1 MTSVTSTPGPTTA
14 SAVTDA
20 AKPTINA
27 DFNMFVKLLTAQMQN
42 QDPLNPMDTSQY
54 TQQLVQFS
62 QVEQSMAQ
70 TSTLKSMLAAMS
82 NSDLTQASS
91 LIGKQVS
98 IDSGTAA
105 LKDTP
110 IAWAW
115 SATRDVATLN
125 ATITDANGRTIDKRV
140 LNPTANGDF
149 SWDGTLSTGG
159 KAPPG
164 SYTINF
170 TGTDA
175 NGADVPVSAT
185 TNGTIDQVSMDSGK
199 VMIGIS
205 GQNWPVSTLKKVAL
219 NS

>member
-1 MTSVTSTPGPTTA
+1 MTSVSPTTDPTTA
-14 SAVTDA
+14 SAVTSA
-20 AKPTINA
+20 ATPTINA

-98 IDSGTAA
+98 IDSGTAT
-105 LKDTP
+105 LKDSP
-110 IAWAW
+110 VGWSW
-115 SATRDVATLN
+115 SASRDVAALN
-125 ATITDANGRTIDKRV
+125 ATITDANGRTIDKRA
-140 LNPTANGDF
+140 LTPTANGDF
-149 SWDGTLSTGG
+149 SWDGTLSGGG
-159 KAPPG
+159 KAPQG
-164 SYTINF
+164 SYTVNF
-170 TGTDA
+170 TATDA
-175 NGADVPVSAT
+175 NGGDVPVSAT
-185 TNGTIDQVSMDSGK
+185 TSGAIDQVSMESGK
-199 VMIGIS
+199 VMIGIN
-205 GQNWPVSTLKKVAL
+205 GQNWPASALKKVAL

>member
-1 MTSVTSTPGPTTA
+1 VSSRSAPSSTVPRLTA
-14 SAVTDA
+14 A
-20 AKPTINA
+20 ATPTINA
-27 DFNMFVKLLTAQMQN
+27 DFTMFVKLLTAQMQN

-54 TQQLVQFS
+54 TQQLVQYS

-82 NSDLTQASS
+82 NSDLTQASN

-98 IDSGTAA
+98 IDSGTAT

-110 IAWAW
+110 IAWNW
-115 SATRDVATLN
+115 SAARDVATLN
-125 ATITDANGRTIDKRV
+125 ATITDANGRTIDQRA
-140 LNPTANGDF
+140 LTPTANGDF
-149 SWDGTLSTGG
+149 KWDGTLSGGG

-175 NGADVPVSAT
+175 NGADVAVSAT
-185 TNGTIDQVSMDSGK
+185 TNGVVDQVSMESGK
-199 VMIGIS
+199 VMIGIN
-205 GQNWPVSTLKKVAL
+205 GQNWPASSLKKVAL
-219 NS
+219 SS

>member
-1 MTSVTSTPGPTTA
+1 MTSVSTPTGTTA
-14 SAVTDA
+14 GAVTA
-20 AKPTINA
+20 AATPTINA
-27 DFNMFVKLLTAQMQN
+27 DFTMFVKLLTAQMQN

-54 TQQLVQFS
+54 TQQLVQYS

-82 NSDLTQASS
+82 NSDLTQASN

-98 IDSGTAA
+98 IDSGSAT
-105 LKDTP
+105 LKDAP
-110 IAWAW
+110 IAWSW
-115 SATRDVATLN
+115 SAARDIATLN
-125 ATITDANGRTIDKRV
+125 ATITDANGRTIDQRA
-140 LNPTANGDF
+140 LTPTANGDF
-149 SWDGTLSTGG
+149 SWDGTLSGGG

-175 NGADVPVSAT
+175 NGADVAVSAT
-185 TNGTIDQVSMDSGK
+185 TNGAVDQVSMENGK
-199 VMIGIS
+199 VMIGIG
-205 GQNWPVSTLKKVAL
+205 GQNWPVSSLKKVAL